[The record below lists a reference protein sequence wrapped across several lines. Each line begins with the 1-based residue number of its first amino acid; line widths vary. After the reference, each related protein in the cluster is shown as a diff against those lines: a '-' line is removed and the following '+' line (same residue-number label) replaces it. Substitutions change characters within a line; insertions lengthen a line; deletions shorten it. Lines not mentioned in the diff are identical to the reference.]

1 MRSSNGVFLLLP
13 FLCAALVG
21 AQDEHAD
28 IREKVTKL
36 RSKMSHLVD
45 HAQDLAL
52 PADIVAN
59 AQRVD
64 KDAED
69 ALSSD
74 SEWLLKGVISE
85 ASSFMAD
92 LQSRKRQLLGDV
104 NNKNGADAAGW
115 GEVLKKHPEL
125 MVKSLRAKAM
135 HLIGKLEK
143 EKGFDAEDGKEKEAV
158 VAALREAAGVKGN
171 STDDEKDS
179 KEETMSVEQQVAA
192 AKTLEGAL
200 DKVRA
205 YFLKREQRLT
215 DEEAQL
221 QKDVVKGQ
229 VMQLYYLLKKRK
241 SLPLASQEALLKR
254 PTWHNVSYAVTLL
267 KELEADKAQHKKPTP
282 LYKRLEELATK
293 DHIPVEIKKN
303 TTNKNGV
310 MSVPGS
316 EGRVFVVSSK
326 LKNSVKDMAANLLK
340 MKVPLQQFIKDNGK
354 NPNDA
359 ANCKQA
365 KEIMDGIDEVVS
377 KVHGTHDFATQM
389 GAMNAMGDKLAKW
402 AAEAESRE
410 QKEPTESARKKGKE
424 ETQKKEAP
432 IKKKFLF

>member
-143 EKGFDAEDGKEKEAV
+143 EKGFDADEGRKEGRTDGRTEGRKEGRMEV
-158 VAALREAAGVKGN
+158 GN
-171 STDDEKDS
+171 HFDS
-179 KEETMSVEQQVAA
+179 RGSRQ
-192 AKTLEGAL
+192 KTLP
-200 DKVRA
+200 DR
-205 YFLKREQRLT
+205 
-215 DEEAQL
+215 
-221 QKDVVKGQ
+221 
-229 VMQLYYLLKKRK
+229 
-241 SLPLASQEALLKR
+241 
-254 PTWHNVSYAVTLL
+254 
-267 KELEADKAQHKKPTP
+267 
-282 LYKRLEELATK
+282 
-293 DHIPVEIKKN
+293 
-303 TTNKNGV
+303 
-310 MSVPGS
+310 
-316 EGRVFVVSSK
+316 
-326 LKNSVKDMAANLLK
+326 
-340 MKVPLQQFIKDNGK
+340 
-354 NPNDA
+354 
-359 ANCKQA
+359 
-365 KEIMDGIDEVVS
+365 
-377 KVHGTHDFATQM
+377 
-389 GAMNAMGDKLAKW
+389 
-402 AAEAESRE
+402 
-410 QKEPTESARKKGKE
+410 
-424 ETQKKEAP
+424 
-432 IKKKFLF
+432 